1 MPQSSRR
8 NYGEM
13 AMKRF
18 LNCSELIHGFIAD
31 WCVPGYGHNINW
43 HWAIGKDAWSIS
55 EREGIVTFCYNQ
67 NIRKDI
73 YIHSPILTNWGW
85 VTHIPI
91 SELTIIGS
99 DNGLSPGRRQ
109 TITWTNINWNL
120 RKNFIDILSK
130 IHIFSFKNCIWKCL
144 AQWWPFYRSLNGL
157 NTSVLTIFDSIR
169 LSKAYS

>member
-1 MPQSSRR
+1 
-8 NYGEM
+8 
-13 AMKRF
+13 MKRF

-55 EREGIVTFCYNQ
+55 EREGVVTFCYNQ

-120 RKNFIDILSK
+120 RKKLHWHFKQNSYIFVQKLHLKMSCAMVAILSQPQCVK
-130 IHIFSFKNCIWKCL
+130 YLSINNIWL
-144 AQWWPFYRSLNGL
+144 YSSVEGL
-157 NTSVLTIFDSIR
+157 FVALFGN
-169 LSKAYS
+169 